1 MITIRSI
8 LEALIGVVLLISAP
22 IFILII
28 IDKGDNEDGK

>member
-22 IFILII
+22 IFLLII
-28 IDKGDNEDGK
+28 IDKKEDDE

>member
-22 IFILII
+22 IIYLII
-28 IDKGDNEDGK
+28 TDKEDDNE